1 MTERGRLLVHLTCG
15 VENPTRAALALLVAA
30 TAAKDGHQVDVFI
43 AGDGVSL
50 LRPSTIAAVVGVG
63 TGAVADH
70 LDALRGAAAGL
81 WASGQSSAARGI
93 LPDDLSTVGF
103 TASPPAKLVELVM
116 TVDRVLTY

>member
-1 MTERGRLLVHLTCG
+1 MTEHGRLLVHLTCG

-30 TAAKDGHQVDVFI
+30 TAAKEGHQVDVFI

-50 LRPSTIAAVVGVG
+50 LRASTIAAVVGVG

-70 LDALRGAAAGL
+70 LDALQAAGAGL
-81 WASGQSSAARGI
+81 WASGQSNAARGI
-93 LPDDLSTVGF
+93 SPEDLSAVGF
-103 TASPPAKLVELVM
+103 TASPPSKLVDLVM

>member
-30 TAAKDGHQVDVFI
+30 TAAKEGHQVDVFI

-63 TGAVADH
+63 TGSVADH
-70 LDALRGAAAGL
+70 LDALQVAGAGL
-81 WASGQSSAARGI
+81 WLATQMARGGACRERREA
-93 LPDDLSTVGF
+93 DAVEVRGVG
-103 TASPPAKLVELVM
+103 
-116 TVDRVLTY
+116 DGHG

>member
-1 MTERGRLLVHLTCG
+1 MNERGRLLVHLTCG

-50 LRPSTIAAVVGVG
+50 LRPSMIAAVVGIG
-63 TGAVADH
+63 TGSVAEH
-70 LDALRGAAAGL
+70 LDALQAAGAGL

-93 LPDDLSTVGF
+93 LPDDLAAVGF
-103 TASPPAKLVELVM
+103 AASPPSKLVELAM
-116 TVDRVLTY
+116 TVDRTLTY

>member
-30 TAAKDGHQVDVFI
+30 TAAKEGHPVDVFI

-50 LRPSTIAAVVGVG
+50 LRPSTIAAVVGIG
-63 TGAVADH
+63 TGSVAEH
-70 LDALRGAAAGL
+70 LEALHVAGAGL

-93 LPDDLSTVGF
+93 LPDDLYAVGF
-103 TASPPAKLVELVM
+103 TASPPSKLVELVM
-116 TVDRVLTY
+116 TVDQVLTY